1 MCECQEEGRAWRFL
15 CFCFLSLTSLPPRR
29 KHISKCSVRTSC
41 SPAEWKRPT
50 WGTVF
55 VFPHF
60 SHITT
65 ESIGGRDIVLHV
77 HPLVLLY
84 ILLASVLRL
93 SLSSFLFIVCDFLYF
108 WSSSLWPNTNLFVFH
123 LCNVAHL
130 GCIKQPFISFNE
142 KIQENKSS
150 CTREHRSV

>member
-1 MCECQEEGRAWRFL
+1 MCERQQEGRAWRFL

-41 SPAEWKRPT
+41 SPAEWKRRT

-55 VFPHF
+55 FPTLF
-60 SHITT
+60 SYYHRKHW
-65 ESIGGRDIVLHV
+65 GRDVVLHI
-77 HPLVLLY
+77 HPLGLLN
-84 ILLASVLRL
+84 ILLASVLKL
-93 SLSSFLFIVCDFLYF
+93 SLGSFLFIVCDFLYF

-123 LCNVAHL
+123 LCNVAPL
-130 GCIKQPFISFNE
+130 GCIKQPFISFN
-142 KIQENKSS
+142 KKSQENRSS